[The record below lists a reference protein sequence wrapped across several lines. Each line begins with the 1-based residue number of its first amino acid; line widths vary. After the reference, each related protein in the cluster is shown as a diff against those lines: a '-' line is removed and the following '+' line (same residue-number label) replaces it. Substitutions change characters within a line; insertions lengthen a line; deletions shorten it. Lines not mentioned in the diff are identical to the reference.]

1 MDDLSLLQQ
10 AFPEI
15 ETELDFP
22 FARHTTI
29 GSGGIAA
36 MAISPPNAER
46 AAECIDFLEK
56 NQIPHCY
63 LGAGANVLPQ
73 DGRFEGVVVRFN
85 RMKELRLVD
94 DLIYASA
101 GVTGGELLAFARAH
115 SITGFEAFT
124 GIPMTVGGAV
134 SMNAGVA
141 QRHMGDLVVN
151 VVAHEKGATKK
162 YSREECCF
170 SLKNSIFLN
179 GVAVLGAIL
188 RAELSDPRHIE
199 EQVKFY
205 SERRKHLPKGRSM
218 GCTFVNP
225 DGISAGELIERC
237 GLKGLQIGLAR
248 VSEEH
253 ANFIINE
260 GSVSDDIAKL
270 IDKVKNEVLKN
281 TGILLREEIR
291 RIP

>member
-124 GIPMTVGGAV
+124 GIPMTV
-134 SMNAGVA
+134 MH
-141 QRHMGDLVVN
+141 QRHPASVQLSPLMKPPKINQSKFPRQPISFNLLLLEF
-151 VVAHEKGATKK
+151 AKW
-162 YSREECCF
+162 
-170 SLKNSIFLN
+170 SI
-179 GVAVLGAIL
+179 
-188 RAELSDPRHIE
+188 H
-199 EQVKFY
+199 
-205 SERRKHLPKGRSM
+205 
-218 GCTFVNP
+218 
-225 DGISAGELIERC
+225 
-237 GLKGLQIGLAR
+237 
-248 VSEEH
+248 
-253 ANFIINE
+253 
-260 GSVSDDIAKL
+260 
-270 IDKVKNEVLKN
+270 
-281 TGILLREEIR
+281 
-291 RIP
+291 